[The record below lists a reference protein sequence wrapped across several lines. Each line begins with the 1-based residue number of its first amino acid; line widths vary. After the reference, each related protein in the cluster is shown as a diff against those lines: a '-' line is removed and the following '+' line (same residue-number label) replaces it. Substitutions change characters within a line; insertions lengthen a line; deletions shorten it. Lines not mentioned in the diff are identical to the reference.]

1 MTKADRAAELTFFDS
16 FFNLVAQLGTQKD
29 KRAHG
34 VFGYREI
41 DDLELENMYEY
52 DWLSGKVIDIPVDD
66 ATRKWRTITAPSIED
81 RLQTVRDAEKAI
93 GIKRIVNEAQK
104 WADLYRG
111 SVVVM
116 LLRGDTDVEEPL
128 DLNRIREGDLERL
141 EVYDAT
147 QVSPHVENVNDI
159 TAPYYRKPS
168 HYSIDGAH
176 MIHTTRVLRFDGVK
190 LPWRAAARRAYWGAS
205 KLQRFYDALR
215 NSRSVVDSI
224 ASMVF
229 EAKLDVISVP
239 NLYQELASPQGFTK
253 VVERFRLA
261 DQIKSFNN
269 TLLLDAKEVFQRNA
283 TQFAGLGDL
292 MTQYMVQNSAAADI
306 PVTRLFGQSAKG
318 LNATGEGDERNYYD
332 RISSD
337 QEVKLSPPLEQFDE
351 VFVRSTLGFM
361 PEDWGYEWNPL
372 RQKTQKETSEIED
385 KNSQRDER
393 YLRNGVVTEAIV
405 ASQLQEDGVY
415 SGIDDDYVN
424 TLRDLESLESGTDD
438 QGQGQGQGQGLGQ
451 DWGKDTDM
459 DTDTDPLGLATL
471 EV

>member
-1 MTKADRAAELTFFDS
+1 MTEIDKASEFTFFDS

-34 VFGYREI
+34 IFGYREI
-41 DDLELENMYEY
+41 DDFELENMYEY

-66 ATRKWRTITAPSIED
+66 ATRKWRTIKAPSIED
-81 RLQTVRDAEKAI
+81 RLQEIRDAEKEI
-93 GIKRIVNEAQK
+93 GIKRVVNEAQK

-111 SVVVM
+111 AVVVM
-116 LLRGDTDVEEPL
+116 LVRGDSGVEEPL
-128 DLNRIREGDLERL
+128 SLDQIKEGDLERL

-159 TAPYYRKPS
+159 TAPYYRQPS
-168 HYSIDGAH
+168 HYSIDGAN
-176 MIHTTRVLRFDGVK
+176 MIHATRVLRFEGVK

-239 NLYQELASPQGFTK
+239 SLYQELSSPNGLKKIVQ
-253 VVERFRLA
+253 RFLLA
-261 DQIKSFNN
+261 DQVKSINN
-269 TLLLDAKEVFQRNA
+269 TLLLDAKESFQRNA
-283 TQFAGLGDL
+283 TQFAGLGEL

-318 LNATGEGDERNYYD
+318 LNATGEGDERNYHD
-332 RISSD
+332 RLSSD
-337 QEVKLSPPLEQFDE
+337 QEVKLGPPLDQFDQ
-351 VFVRSTLGFM
+351 VFVRSVLGFF
-361 PEDWGYEWNPL
+361 PDDWSYKWNPL
-372 RQKTQKETSEIED
+372 RQKTEQEVSEIED

-405 ASQLQEDGVY
+405 AGQLQEDGVY
-415 SGIDDDYVN
+415 SGIDDEYVD
-424 TLRDLESLESGTDD
+424 TLRDLESLEKPVESEP
-438 QGQGQGQGQGLGQ
+438 
-451 DWGKDTDM
+451 
-459 DTDTDPLGLATL
+459 DPLGLASL
-471 EV
+471 DE